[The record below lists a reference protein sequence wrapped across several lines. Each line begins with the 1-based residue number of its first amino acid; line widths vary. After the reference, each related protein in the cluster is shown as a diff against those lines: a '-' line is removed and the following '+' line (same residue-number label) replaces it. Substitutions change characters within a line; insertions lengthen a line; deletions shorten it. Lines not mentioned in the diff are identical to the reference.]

1 MFDKIAIHSEEKFFQ
16 SKYSDKKKKKR
27 KIKNLFKQI
36 KPKTIILS
44 NIECPGSLVASVLD
58 H

>member
-16 SKYSDKKKKKR
+16 SKYSDKKKR